1 MHRNFRN
8 ITTNISCAYP
18 RLLWKIPLLYKTIST
33 PFVVLR
39 ATGRVWTLLE
49 PCPPVARDTKC
60 SEPEKNLAMNERVC
74 VTWDRQTQAGP
85 TSFAEEGGT
94 VVRSK
99 PYCHNNTGG
108 SFVSISYAGHAGRSY
123 LVPFCWVAIWP
134 QPGMQKD
141 SKQIQACIPR
151 STDDAES
158 KLKMPRFFQAF
169 LHLTSASSELSKWLR
184 LTIN

>member
-33 PFVVLR
+33 PFVALR
-39 ATGRVWTLLE
+39 ATGLVWTLLE
-49 PCPPVARDTKC
+49 PCPPVAAVTKC

-99 PYCHNNTGG
+99 PYCHNNTPYWRVLCKHFVCRACRPVISCAVLLICHLATSRNAKRLQTNTSMYTQINWWCREQAKNA
-108 SFVSISYAGHAGRSY
+108 SFYPPSDKR
-123 LVPFCWVAIWP
+123 
-134 QPGMQKD
+134 
-141 SKQIQACIPR
+141 
-151 STDDAES
+151 
-158 KLKMPRFFQAF
+158 KL
-169 LHLTSASSELSKWLR
+169 W
-184 LTIN
+184 II